1 MAGSLSSI
9 LFYRQWRYRCRRQ
22 IRVESFYRNFPATL
36 SLLPPDRDV
45 FPPISGRGTAGAG
58 HCQHVV
64 SPRVADVPGTCN
76 FNLLG
81 LPFSREAGIASCER
95 LTSRAACLPTIA
107 GILGG
112 NTVTSSAQYDTIAS
126 RSRVLNALD
135 QAEVRIADR
144 SFVVGARIPY

>member
-1 MAGSLSSI
+1 MTLLVRKLIHLRWLRAAIAMSVAPSCSRSSMPYGWEFI
-9 LFYRQWRYRCRRQ
+9 IVTIFRQWRYRCRRQ

-76 FNLLG
+76 FDLLG
-81 LPFSREAGIASCER
+81 LPFPREAGIASCER
-95 LTSRAACLPTIA
+95 LTSRAACLPTTA

-112 NTVTSSAQYDTIAS
+112 NTITSSA
-126 RSRVLNALD
+126 
-135 QAEVRIADR
+135 
-144 SFVVGARIPY
+144 